1 MGIFSYGFMQNAF
14 IVGIAI
20 AIMAPIIGN
29 FIVIKRLSPIGDS
42 LSHSSLAGVLI
53 GLFFGINPLISAIL
67 FTVFAVVIIE
77 ITKYNFKDYS
87 ELTSNVVMGLGVG
100 ITGVLMNKVTST
112 VNINTYIFGSIVT
125 VSRSELIFIVLVA
138 VFVVIYVLK
147 YKDLLLLC
155 TLDENSAVL
164 MGINIKRVN
173 FIFMLITAVV
183 IAIASKIVG
192 ALIVTS
198 LTVIPVACAMQTSK
212 SFNQNIIIST
222 IFSTMFMVL
231 GIVLSYYFDL
241 VTGGTTILVSVLTL
255 LALLIVKETSI
266 RLKK

>member
-1 MGIFSYGFMQNAF
+1 MNILAYEFMQNAF

-20 AIMAPIIGN
+20 AIMAPFIGN

-53 GLFFGINPLISAIL
+53 GLFFGINPLLSAIL

-77 ITKYNFKDYS
+77 LTKYYFRDYN
-87 ELTSNVVMGLGVG
+87 ELTSNIVMGLGVG
-100 ITGVLMNKVTST
+100 VTGVLMNKVTSN

-212 SFNQNIIIST
+212 SFKQNIIIST
-222 IFSTMFMVL
+222 IFSTVFMLL

-255 LALLIVKETSI
+255 LALLIVKETKA
-266 RLKK
+266 RLRK

>member
-1 MGIFSYGFMQNAF
+1 MEIFSYEFMQNAF

-29 FIVIKRLSPIGDS
+29 FIVIKRLSPIGDA

-53 GLFFGINPLISAIL
+53 GLFFGISPLLSAIL
-67 FTVFAVVIIE
+67 FTVFAVVVIE
-77 ITKYNFKDYS
+77 LSKNYFKDYS
-87 ELTSNVVMGLGVG
+87 ELTSNIVMGLGVG
-100 ITGVLMNKVTST
+100 VTGVLMNKVNSP
-112 VNINTYIFGSIVT
+112 VNINTYIFGSLVT
-125 VSRSELIFIVLVA
+125 VSRSELIFIVTVA
-138 VFVVIYVLK
+138 IIVVIYVLK
-147 YKDLLLLC
+147 YKNLLLLC

-192 ALIVTS
+192 AIIVTS

-212 SFNQNIIIST
+212 SFNNNILIST
-222 IFSTMFMVL
+222 IYSVTFMFL
-231 GIVLSYYFDL
+231 GIVCSYYFDV
-241 VTGGTTILVSVLTL
+241 VTGGTTILISVLTL
-255 LALLIVKETSI
+255 LALLIIKETKA
-266 RLKK
+266 RL

>member
-1 MGIFSYGFMQNAF
+1 MEIFSYEFMQNAF

-29 FIVIKRLSPIGDS
+29 FIVIKRLSPIGDA

-53 GLFFGINPLISAIL
+53 GLFFGINPLLSAIL
-67 FTVFAVVIIE
+67 FTVFAVVVIE
-77 ITKYNFKDYS
+77 LSKNYFKDYS
-87 ELTSNVVMGLGVG
+87 ELTSNIVMGLGVG
-100 ITGVLMNKVTST
+100 VTGVLMNKVSSP
-112 VNINTYIFGSIVT
+112 VNINSYIFGSLVT
-125 VSRSELIFIVLVA
+125 VSRTELIFIVTVA
-138 VFVVIYVLK
+138 ILVVIYVLR
-147 YKDLLLLC
+147 YKNLLLLC

-212 SFNQNIIIST
+212 SFNNNILIST
-222 IFSTMFMVL
+222 IFSVVFMFL
-231 GIVLSYYFDL
+231 GIICSYYFDV
-241 VTGGTTILVSVLTL
+241 VTGGTTILIAVLTL
-255 LALLIVKETSI
+255 LALLIVKETKA
-266 RLKK
+266 RL